1 MKQVIQFSATDGY
14 FYSPG
19 FVAGLIQLCGG
30 NGLVDAGASRQ
41 KANRGDNCQQNAD
54 DEDNDFLF
62 YGDTSLIVMKNRR
75 AGYPE
80 QSPTNMPN
88 GIIGGDHMD
97 LLLVF

>member
-62 YGDTSLIVMKNRR
+62 YGDTSLIYSLCVAACSK
-75 AGYPE
+75 
-80 QSPTNMPN
+80 
-88 GIIGGDHMD
+88 
-97 LLLVF
+97 VFPVRCSALAVLN